1 MPQRVIEL
9 TDDEAALLAKID
21 FSPSSQPQ
29 RTPGYWA
36 AVSDAALELTK
47 SLISRNAIPEV
58 RTKYF
63 TDPAF
68 NIGGRG
74 RSRAGIFEKNG
85 TRGEAIFRHAHFLKY
100 LHYFVYGPNLPNN
113 VLTTFTNRL
122 TEIGFVTSSDLVPLG
137 RFARQLVRENHL
149 DGSDAAEEFFK
160 LALESGLELH
170 EARLIRDSVKA
181 AR

>member
-1 MPQRVIEL
+1 MPLNLVEL
-9 TDDEAALLAKID
+9 AEDETALLARID
-21 FSPSSQPQ
+21 FDPGSMQ
-29 RTPGYWA
+29 RHSAGYWA
-36 AVSDAALELTK
+36 GVSDAALELMK
-47 SLISRNAIPEV
+47 SLIARNAIPEG
-58 RTKYF
+58 RMKYS

-85 TRGEAIFRHAHFLKY
+85 TRGEAIFRHAHFLRY
-100 LHYFVYGPNLPNN
+100 LHYFVYGPNLPEN
-113 VLTTFTNRL
+113 VLTAFAHRL
-122 TEIGFVTSSDLVPLG
+122 ADIGFVPSSDLVPLG
-137 RFARQLVRENHL
+137 RFARQLARENRP
-149 DGSDAAEEFFK
+149 DSSDAAEEFFK